1 MIFKSWQ
8 IGLDIQCD
16 GARAVALSR
25 GRHGWCLQRWW
36 DFPHLKT
43 ASAGKNVLPETLA
56 DWHRQLPLGAQLRVS
71 FPGSRTLQKAVMAEP
86 GALNEA
92 QRAMYLASSLS
103 RPLHMNAAEL
113 SLDYCTQP
121 AGDYA
126 VTAARRE
133 EVEAMRMALQQIRL
147 IPTALAPDASALQ
160 SLIPFITAEGYSTV
174 IHQSGE
180 YWLWASATCWGSVG
194 TAQVATASA
203 LCQHIAVSMAEVV
216 TCHQALAGN
225 GVAYFDP
232 WRTLVRLQPPL
243 PEKGDHYAV
252 ALALALARVRQ

>member
-1 MIFKSWQ
+1 MVFKSWR

-16 GARAVALSR
+16 GARAVALSQ
-25 GRHGWCLQRWW
+25 GRHGWYLQRWW

-43 ASAGKNVLPETLA
+43 APTGQIVLPEAMA

-71 FPGSRTLQKAVMAEP
+71 FPGSRTLQKTVTAEP
-86 GALNEA
+86 GALTEA

-113 SLDYCTQP
+113 SLDYCTQSS
-121 AGDYA
+121 GEYA

-133 EVEAMRMALQQIRL
+133 EVEAMRMALHQIRL
-147 IPTALAPDASALQ
+147 IPIALAPDASALQ

-180 YWLWASATCWGSVG
+180 YWLWASAACWGSVDK
-194 TAQVATASA
+194 AQVATVPA
-203 LCQHIAVSMAEVV
+203 LCQHIAVQMSQVV
-216 TCHQALAGN
+216 TCHQALAVN

-232 WRTLVRLQPPL
+232 WSALVRLQPPL
-243 PEKGDHYAV
+243 PEKGEHYAV
-252 ALALALARVRQ
+252 ALALALARVHQ